1 MLCCMKA
8 KLLLVLVVELSA
20 RAGVAA
26 EQPAVTEPKWLTDAS
41 GCKFL
46 SPSPRANATIEWDG
60 KCVESFVG
68 GPGEVRVGRVV
79 YRGEFSRGRI
89 VKGSIETGNGEVA
102 EGEFLDNRL
111 HGDAVIR
118 APGWRHHQRAI
129 RPRYAS
135 RRARRARL
143 AGWNAIRRRGRPAV
157 QVFARQRGS
166 EIPRRL
172 GVRGRIPAG
181 STDGR
186 WCQEICRRRDPPRH
200 VRQRPARGQGL
211 DRIFRP
217 GTL

>member
-102 EGEFLDNRL
+102 EGEFLDNQL

-118 APGWRHHQRAI
+118 APGGVMKF
-129 RPRYAS
+129 RPPCLKGAGPRLDWPVADPT
-135 RRARRARL
+135 ARL
-143 AGWNAIRRRGRPAV
+143 TCGP
-157 QVFARQRGS
+157 
-166 EIPRRL
+166 
-172 GVRGRIPAG
+172 
-181 STDGR
+181 
-186 WCQEICRRRDPPRH
+186 
-200 VRQRPARGQGL
+200 GL
-211 DRIFRP
+211 CTATGF
-217 GTL
+217 